1 MPRGVNEV
9 DQETR
14 TILALLDEGQVVLRE
29 LIKQRN
35 GSEREEKMIK
45 VMNCGKAQEYFAPH
59 WVEVVPSALLW
70 LTRLELM
77 TLEIFSNLNAGLQD
91 FLKCIPVR

>member
-1 MPRGVNEV
+1 MPGGVNEV

-35 GSEREEKMIK
+35 GSERK
-45 VMNCGKAQEYFAPH
+45 
-59 WVEVVPSALLW
+59 
-70 LTRLELM
+70 
-77 TLEIFSNLNAGLQD
+77 EIFQMRICYCSLKLRNVLPHTKAGGGAQSSA
-91 FLKCIPVR
+91 

>member
-35 GSEREEKMIK
+35 SSERKEELLNDDLCCPSLKLRNIL
-45 VMNCGKAQEYFAPH
+45 PH
-59 WVEVVPSALLW
+59 TNSCHQCLGHPVLVC
-70 LTRLELM
+70 LTRW
-77 TLEIFSNLNAGLQD
+77 
-91 FLKCIPVR
+91 